1 MAVRLPANEISDLC
15 LGKPA
20 LRCLSAAATVGDA
33 LSALRKSGDA
43 AVSLWSCDDPAPS
56 EAATD
61 REKRGCVCV
70 GKVCMVD
77 IVCFL
82 CREENLAD
90 PAAALRSKVEAIV
103 PKVAGL
109 VRHLEPHASL
119 LDAIE
124 LILEGAQN
132 LVVPLRPR
140 RAAISRKNLL
150 HDHREY
156 CWLTQEDIIR
166 YLLNFINV
174 FAPTPAL
181 PINSLGIID
190 TDSILAVH
198 YYDPAAS
205 ALRLIPESNLEQTAV
220 AIVEDEGQLIGEI
233 SPLTLSSCDLTV
245 SAAVLTLSAGDL
257 MAYIDCGGPP
267 EGLVRLVKER
277 LEEKNLVT
285 FLDSLEEE
293 LAFSL
298 PSASSSSSDE
308 EFGCGRNGRVGGYS
322 ARMARRSEAIMCY
335 PSSSVVAVMIQALA
349 HRVSYV
355 WVVEEDGSLA
365 GIVTF
370 KSMLRVFHERLKS
383 MS

>member
-1 MAVRLPANEISDLC
+1 MAVGLPAHEISDLC

-20 LRCLSAAATVGDA
+20 LRCLPAAATVGDA
-33 LSALRKSGDA
+33 LAALRRYGDA
-43 AVSLWSCDDPAPS
+43 AVGLW
-56 EAATD
+56 
-61 REKRGCVCV
+61 GCGDLLLPPPPGGGAGGGRACV
-70 GKVCMVD
+70 GKVCAVD

-90 PAAALRSKVEAIV
+90 PAAALRSKVEAVV
-103 PKVAGL
+103 PKAGGL

-132 LVVPLRPR
+132 LVVPMRSPGGTK
-140 RAAISRKNLL
+140 SRNNLL
-150 HDHREY
+150 HNHREY

-166 YLLNFINV
+166 YLLNFINL
-174 FAPTPAL
+174 FAPIPAL

-205 ALRLIPESNLEQTAV
+205 ALRLIPESNLKQTAV
-220 AIVEDEGQLIGEI
+220 AIVDDEDQLIGEI

-245 SAAVLTLSAGDL
+245 AAAVLTLSAGDL

-267 EGLVRLVKER
+267 DDLVRLVKER

-285 FLDSLEEE
+285 FLESLEEE

-298 PSASSSSSDE
+298 PSASSSSDE
-308 EFGCGRNGRVGGYS
+308 EFGCGKGGRVGGYS
-322 ARMARRSEAIMCY
+322 ARMVRRSEAIMCY
-335 PSSSVVAVMIQALA
+335 PSSSLVAVMIQALA